1 MNPPTL
7 PFNIPQ
13 QYHQPSIS
21 LKSGFQEENDVIF
34 SITFNSGKTIK
45 NLFNFLSNYS
55 KVTFQI
61 CSKGLEIM
69 EQKNKEI
76 KGDKSLKISN
86 ICHFIFDTKKQ
97 QQFIFQPHLLS
108 EEYTDFLSLTFNC
121 SDIYNIVSS
130 SKTNTSLKFS
140 YYRSNTSIMKIYI
153 YSESISES
161 SSSVNIQNISN
172 IREQIDSD
180 IVSEEIEYS
189 EEFDTK
195 PRRRQIKIS
204 DESLQPIVK
213 ISSKEFLNF
222 FSKIDKKEYEN
233 SNFIIELY
241 NGGGYILSSNYK
253 TETRIQSPGGFDGQ
267 KFTFTCNAKTIAGF
281 FKEMAKISLYNSTLA
296 FYALNEEM
304 FRISQYISDIMYQ
317 KFYYYQKDKFV
328 VTIPGSRF
336 ISHSPSKPGEINKTF
351 SNMKISFQAPTIQQ
365 FQAPTIQ
372 PPQFQPPNIQ
382 HIQPPNIQHIQPP
395 QFYVPQQPVEKI
407 NI

>member
-7 PFNIPQ
+7 TFNNHLPIF
-13 QYHQPSIS
+13 S
-21 LKSGFQEENDVIF
+21 LKSGIQEENDVIF

-61 CSKGLEIM
+61 CGKGLEIM

-76 KGDKSLKISN
+76 KSDKSLKISN

-108 EEYTDFLSLTFNC
+108 DQYTDFLSLTFNC

-153 YSESISES
+153 YSDSNSES

-180 IVSEEIEYS
+180 IISEEIDFSGEV
-189 EEFDTK
+189 ELK
-195 PRRRQIKIS
+195 PRRLQTKIS
-204 DESLQPIVK
+204 DENLQPIVK

-233 SNFIIELY
+233 SDFIIELY
-241 NGGGYILSSNYK
+241 SGTGNSDGGYILSSTYK
-253 TETRIQSPGGFDGQ
+253 TETKIQSPGGFVGE
-267 KFTFTCNAKTIAGF
+267 KFTFVCNAKSIAGF

-296 FYALNEEM
+296 FYALNNEM
-304 FRISQYISDIMYQ
+304 FRVSQYISDIMYQ
-317 KFYYYQKDKFV
+317 KFYFYQKDKFV
-328 VTIPGSRF
+328 VSHPGSRF
-336 ISHSPSKPGEINKTF
+336 ITHSPSKPIDINKLVH
-351 SNMKISFQAPTIQQ
+351 NMKIEFQPPMIQQFKPPQLPMIQQFKPPQLPMIQQ
-365 FQAPTIQ
+365 FQPPQ
-372 PPQFQPPNIQ
+372 PPVIQQFQPP
-382 HIQPPNIQHIQPP
+382 
-395 QFYVPQQPVEKI
+395 VGKI